1 MKKVIITTGGTGGHI
16 YPALSV
22 AKGLIKRDV
31 DVLFVGS
38 DSRMEKDMVPKE
50 NIRFTGLEIYLS
62 LIHI

>member
-38 DSRMEKDMVPKE
+38 RQQNGKE
-50 NIRFTGLEIYLS
+50 YGS
-62 LIHI
+62 